1 MKKRAAFKEEF
12 DNFDVAKISQYSDE
26 KVKTLLQNAAIIRN
40 RKKIEATINN
50 AKIVLKLPK
59 SLNEYLWQFTDF
71 KTIKHHYQSY
81 REIPAKTELS
91 IKISKQMK
99 KDGFQFTGP
108 VMIQSLIQ
116 AIGMVDDHEIGCFR
130 Y

>member
-1 MKKRAAFKEEF
+1 MKNALLFKEEF

-59 SLNEYLWQFTDF
+59 SLMNIYGNLLIL
-71 KTIKHHYQSY
+71 K
-81 REIPAKTELS
+81 RLS
-91 IKISKQMK
+91 IITKAIVNSRQNGTLNQNQQANEK
-99 KDGFQFTGP
+99 GRLP
-108 VMIQSLIQ
+108 VHWSSNDSVINSSDWH
-116 AIGMVDDHEIGCFR
+116 GR
-130 Y
+130 